1 MEANLDGRIIPDE
14 PGIIDEEMLQI
25 AVQQQ
30 VHKGKAE
37 NIAKEEVVQFK
48 DVQSLTLYFH
58 HLSFNNIRKIEG
70 LEKLTKLE
78 DLTLSH
84 NNISRLENMDNLV
97 KLNFLSIGHND
108 LQQLE
113 NVLYLRRFPN
123 LYSLNLRGNLICEDE
138 RYDMFIGGYL
148 SNLVYL
154 DFRRIAQSLKEL
166 AKEKFDFGIE
176 KQRCREQ
183 LLQEEE
189 ESVRTTAETVA
200 LHKAAFVHLLD
211 GPSFFENMFTEDTV
225 GLQFLVLPGVS
236 DVFETYPLS
245 SLSFISIFISDIKCY
260 S

>member
-58 HLSFNNIRKIEG
+58 RILTIENLRHFTGLVKLQLNNNFIEKIEGLDYLENLQWLDLSFNNIRKIEG

-200 LHKAAFVHLLD
+200 LHK
-211 GPSFFENMFTEDTV
+211 
-225 GLQFLVLPGVS
+225 
-236 DVFETYPLS
+236 VFKVNVQSKY
-245 SLSFISIFISDIKCY
+245 F
-260 S
+260 